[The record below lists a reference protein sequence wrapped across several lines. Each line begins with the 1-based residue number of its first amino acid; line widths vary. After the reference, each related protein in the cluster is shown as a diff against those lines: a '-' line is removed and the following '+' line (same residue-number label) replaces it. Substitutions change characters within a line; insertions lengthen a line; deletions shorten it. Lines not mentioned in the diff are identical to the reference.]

1 MSKKFYNTPAM
12 QLTECV
18 MMKFAICSGN
28 GGDTPPVTPTP
39 GAQSEKPG
47 TSGNAP
53 GRVF

>member
-1 MSKKFYNTPAM
+1 M

-28 GGDTPPVTPTP
+28 GGDTPNVTPTP
-39 GAQSEKPG
+39 GQYNDEP
-47 TSGNAP
+47 SGAAP

>member
-28 GGDTPPVTPTP
+28 GGDTPNVTPEPTNP
-39 GAQSEKPG
+39 VKPG
-47 TSGNAP
+47 SSGAP

>member
-1 MSKKFYNTPAM
+1 M

-28 GGDTPPVTPTP
+28 GGDTPNVTPTP
-39 GAQSEKPG
+39 GEFSGKPNAG
-47 TSGNAP
+47 AP